1 MKGFIV
7 MNKILKLK
15 TPKYLDALIQKIN
28 SQNISDEYVFEYGKS
43 ALYELTTYVELEN
56 EGVAKNLQ
64 KRLPTQLPSLD
75 CAVLLARLYEF
86 RKVHMSDN
94 SKDSLLS
101 VYDSNTGLYR
111 SDKEYLEQL
120 VKLISPNKT
129 MRQCEEVVSDIKTL
143 VPEVNRTYDKHLIAV
158 KNGVFNKKTKKL
170 ENFDPKYVFFSKLSV
185 EYNETIVLP
194 LITAN
199 DGSKWNVEEWLN
211 ELANNDKEVF
221 ELFWQVISDAI
232 QGNFSRGKAIF
243 FFSQSGNN
251 GKGTIGQLIKNILGN
266 GNYSSLSIDDFRQPF
281 LKAQLVN
288 VIANISDENSVDQY
302 IDSVRDF
309 KASITGDD
317 IIINGKFEKPYPFQ
331 FHGANI
337 QMLNGLPKTRDK
349 SESFYR
355 RIILVPFLKSFQ
367 NNGERKEIKNDYINR
382 TDVLEYVLKKALLM
396 DFDEFVTPKVSL
408 KLMDDY
414 REINNSVLEFWKEM
428 ETELTWDFV
437 PRNFLY
443 DLYKGWFHQNI
454 PSGRVYSK
462 QRFYEIITGII
473 ENDKRW
479 TLSENAISV
488 QNRMDADEP
497 LITTYKLENW
507 YDQSYTGNSLE
518 RVRDFER
525 ADRYRGIWKV

>member
-1 MKGFIV
+1 

-15 TPKYLDALIQKIN
+15 TPTYLEALIQKIDF
-28 SQNISDEYVFEYGKS
+28 QNISDEDEYVFEFGKS
-43 ALYELTTYVELEN
+43 ALTELIVQVELEN

-64 KRLPTQLPSLD
+64 KRFPVQLPSLD
-75 CAVLLARLYEF
+75 CAVLLAYLYDF
-86 RKVHMSDN
+86 RKVRMSSN
-94 SKDSLLS
+94 SNDTLLS
-101 VYDSNTGLYR
+101 VYENKTGLFR
-111 SDKEYLEQL
+111 NDKEHLEQL

-129 MRQCEEVVSDIKTL
+129 VRQCEEVVSDIKTL
-143 VPEVNRTYDKHLIAV
+143 VPVVHKANDQHLIAV
-158 KNGVFNKKTKKL
+158 KNGIFNKKTKKL
-170 ENFDPKYVFFSKLSV
+170 EKFDPKYVFFSKLSV

-199 DGSKWNVEEWLN
+199 DGSKWNVEEWLA

-367 NNGERKEIKNDYINR
+367 NNGERKEIKNDYIAR
-382 TDVLEYVLKKALLM
+382 KDVLEYVLKKALLL
-396 DFDEFVTPKVSL
+396 DFDEYIVPEVSL
-408 KLMDDY
+408 KLMDQY
-414 REINNSVLEFWKEM
+414 KEINNSVLEFWKEIK
-428 ETELTWDFV
+428 TELAWDFV

-443 DLYKGWFHQNI
+443 DLYKSWFYQST
-454 PSGRVYSK
+454 PSGRVYSR
-462 QRFYEIITGII
+462 QRFYEIISGII
-473 ENDKRW
+473 ENDKQW
-479 TLSENAISV
+479 TLSEYPITV
-488 QNRMDADEP
+488 QKRMDADEP
-497 LITTYKLENW
+497 LITTFRLENW
-507 YDQSYTGNSLE
+507 YDRSYSGNSLK
-518 RVRDFER
+518 RVRAFER

>member
-1 MKGFIV
+1 MD
-7 MNKILKLK
+7 KILKLK
-15 TPKYLDALIQKIN
+15 TPTYLDALVQTIN

-43 ALYELTTYVELEN
+43 ALDELIAYVELEN

-64 KRLPTQLPSLD
+64 KRLPAQLSSLD

-86 RKVHMSDN
+86 RKVHTSDN
-94 SKDSLLS
+94 SKDTLLS

-111 SDKEYLEQL
+111 NDKEHLEQL
-120 VKLISPNKT
+120 VKLVSPGKT
-129 MRQCEEVVSDIKTL
+129 VRQCEEVVSDIKTL
-143 VPEVNRTYDKHLIAV
+143 VPVAYRTNAKHLIAV
-158 KNGVFNKKTKKL
+158 DNGIFNKETKKL
-170 ENFDPKYVFFSKLSV
+170 ESFNPKYIFFSKLAIK
-185 EYNETIVLP
+185 YNEAIALP
-194 LITAN
+194 DIQSN
-199 DGSKWNVEEWLN
+199 DGFHWNVEEWLT
-211 ELANNDKEVF
+211 ELANNDKEVLK
-221 ELFWQVISDAI
+221 LFWQVISDAI

-243 FFSQSGNN
+243 FYSKSGNN
-251 GKGTIGQLIKNILGN
+251 GKGTIGQLIKNILGK

-331 FHGANI
+331 FHGTNI

-382 TDVLEYVLKKALLM
+382 TDVLEYVLKRALLM
-396 DFDEFVTPKVSL
+396 DFNEYVTPKVSL
-408 KLMDDY
+408 KLMDEY
-414 REINNSVLEFWKEM
+414 REINNSVLEFWKEI
-428 ETELTWDFV
+428 EKELTWDFV

-479 TLSENAISV
+479 TLSENAVSV

-497 LITTYKLENW
+497 LITTYRLENW
-507 YDQSYTGNSLE
+507 YDQSYSGNSLK
-518 RVRDFER
+518 RVRAFER